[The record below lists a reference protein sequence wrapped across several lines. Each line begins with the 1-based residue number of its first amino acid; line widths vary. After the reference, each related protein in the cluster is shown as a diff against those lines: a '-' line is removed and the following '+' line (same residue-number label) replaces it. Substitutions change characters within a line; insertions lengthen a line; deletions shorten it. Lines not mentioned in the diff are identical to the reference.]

1 MVITGL
7 FIVSVI
13 ILLYIIVIRPLI
25 LYKRYHKAL
34 KYQKNGTVF
43 VYKSAPGV
51 FGIVKNV
58 ERIKEDILLTIEV
71 RYPDTSTDSFKTTL
85 EVFNDY
91 WEEIF

>member
-13 ILLYIIVIRPLI
+13 ILLYIIVIRPFI
-25 LYKRYHKAL
+25 FYKRYHKVL
-34 KYQKNGTVF
+34 KHHKNGTVF

-51 FGIVKNV
+51 FGIIKNV
-58 ERIKEDILLTIEV
+58 ERIKEDIFLTIEAK
-71 RYPDTSTDSFKTTL
+71 YPDASTDSFKTTL